1 MLITILIK
9 CPIQGKLNL
18 FFKSIDPYEKYFYR
32 FSFSEDVG
40 SINGIETISLKS
52 RNSHPTQSQS
62 EV

>member
-1 MLITILIK
+1 MKFFFSDQLITIKNI
-9 CPIQGKLNL
+9 
-18 FFKSIDPYEKYFYR
+18 